1 MRLRK
6 IFYLIFTA
14 LFIFLAVFFVSCKQS
29 KLTITKPGENANL
42 FGGFKNKIEDG
53 NYGDLVISGGGTTIT
68 IKDNSGNGNDTTYNY
83 VGKVGGNEEEGKISK
98 YEDTTD
104 TNKYLL
110 SMQGENSTTTIE
122 TTKNGAE
129 AIEKA
134 FDTFGEE
141 KSLNIVMDM
150 QKAEFQ
156 NADGSPNTDK
166 IADKYNMTDLE
177 KQKMKNYFSGLN
189 KSDFGEPKKYDKTS

>member
-14 LFIFLAVFFVSCKQS
+14 LFIFLALSFVSCKQS

-42 FGGFKNKIEDG
+42 FRNYKDNIEDG
-53 NYGDLVISGGGTTIT
+53 NYGDLDISGGGTTIT
-68 IKDNSGNGNDTTYNY
+68 IKNTNGNGNDTTYHY
-83 VGKVGGNEEEGKISK
+83 VGKIGTNGTGKISK

-110 SMQGENSTTTIE
+110 AMQGENSTTTIE

-134 FDTFGEE
+134 FNEFGED
-141 KSLNIVMDM
+141 KSLQMVMDM
-150 QKAEFQ
+150 QKEEYQ
-156 NADGSPNTDK
+156 KDGSPDLDA
-166 IADKYNMTDLE
+166 IADKYNM
-177 KQKMKNYFSGLN
+177 SGLERQHM
-189 KSDFGEPKKYDKTS
+189 KDYFRGLGKDDFGTPTKYDKTS

>member
-14 LFIFLAVFFVSCKQS
+14 LFIFLALSFVSCKQS

-42 FGGFKNKIEDG
+42 FGGFKNNIEDG
-53 NYGDLVISGGGTTIT
+53 NYGDLDISGGGTTIT
-68 IKDNSGNGNDTTYNY
+68 IKNTNGNGNDTTYKY
-83 VGKVGGNEEEGKISK
+83 VGKIGGNEEEGKISK

-110 SMQGENSTTTIE
+110 AMQGENSTTTIE

-134 FDTFGEE
+134 FNEFGEE

-156 NADGSPNTDK
+156 NADGSPDLDK
-166 IADKYNMTDLE
+166 IADKYNM
-177 KQKMKNYFSGLN
+177 SGLERQHM
-189 KSDFGEPKKYDKTS
+189 KDYFRGLGKDDFGTPTKYDKTS